1 MRSKL
6 MKGYTENVK
15 RECLKNPLNNSRY
28 LSLLDDEEIVS
39 IARLSTSMN
48 YPSDW
53 QNSMFYEIL
62 GYEYKK
68 VDGNIKKVDYKNK
81 NFIRLKI
88 VKIDE
93 EAFEPRKIGYIT
105 ISDFDLNFTNLLLS
119 RPFKMNRGLIAKDFP
134 VISFDS
140 NKNIRFDISKEEW
153 RQQEVSQNAYINEMS
168 KKFGKTYCDEYEK
181 FSAKFKALM
190 ENNGIKT
197 K

>member
-15 RECLKNPLNNSRY
+15 RECSKNPPNNSRY

-39 IARLSTSMN
+39 IAQLSTSMN

-62 GYEYKK
+62 DHEYKK
-68 VDGNIKKVDYKNK
+68 VDGSIKKVDYKNG
-81 NFIRLKI
+81 NFIHLKI

-105 ISDFDLNFTNLLLS
+105 ISDFDLNFTNLLLN

-140 NKNIRFDISKEEW
+140 NKNIRFDISEEEW
-153 RQQEVSQNAYINEMS
+153 KQQEVSQNAYINEMS
-168 KKFGKTYCDEYEK
+168 KKFGKTYCDEYKK
-181 FSAKFKALM
+181 FSTKFKALL

>member
-15 RECLKNPLNNSRY
+15 RECLKNPLNNSCY

-62 GYEYKK
+62 DYEYKK
-68 VDGNIKKVDYKNK
+68 VDGSIKKVDYKNE

-93 EAFEPRKIGYIT
+93 EALEPRKIGYIT
-105 ISDFDLNFTNLLLS
+105 ISDFDLNFTNLLLN
-119 RPFKMNRGLIAKDFP
+119 RPFKMNKGLIAKDFP

-153 RQQEVSQNAYINEMS
+153 KQQEASQNAYINEMS
-168 KKFGKTYCDEYEK
+168 KKFGKAYCDEYEK
-181 FSAKFKALM
+181 FSIKFKALL
-190 ENNGIKT
+190 ENNDIKS

>member
-15 RECLKNPLNNSRY
+15 RECSKNSLNNSRY
-28 LSLLDDEEIVS
+28 LSLLDDEEIVG
-39 IARLSTSMN
+39 IARQSTIMN

-62 GYEYKK
+62 DHEYKK
-68 VDGNIKKVDYKNK
+68 VDGSIKKVDYKNG
-81 NFIRLKI
+81 NFIHLKI

-140 NKNIRFDISKEEW
+140 NKNIRFDISEEEW
-153 RQQEVSQNAYINEMS
+153 KQQEVSQNAYINEMS
-168 KKFGKTYCDEYEK
+168 KKSGKTYCDEYEK
-181 FSAKFKALM
+181 FSTKFKALL

>member
-1 MRSKL
+1 

-62 GYEYKK
+62 DYEYKK
-68 VDGNIKKVDYKNK
+68 IDGNIKKVDYKNG
-81 NFIRLKI
+81 NFIHLRI

-119 RPFKMNRGLIAKDFP
+119 RPFKMNRSLIAKDFP

-153 RQQEVSQNAYINEMS
+153 KQQEASQSAYINEMS
-168 KKFGKTYCDEYEK
+168 KKFGKGYSDEYEK
-181 FSAKFKALM
+181 FSIKFKALM

>member
-15 RECLKNPLNNSRY
+15 RECLKNPLNNCRY
-28 LSLLDDEEIVS
+28 LSLLENEEIVS

-53 QNSMFYEIL
+53 QDSMFYEIL
-62 GYEYKK
+62 DYEYKK
-68 VDGNIKKVDYKNK
+68 VDGSIKKVDYKNG
-81 NFIRLKI
+81 NFIHLKI

-93 EAFEPRKIGYIT
+93 ATFEPRKIGYIT
-105 ISDFDLNFTNLLLS
+105 LSDFDLNFTNLLIS

-153 RQQEVSQNAYINEMS
+153 KQQEVSQNAYINEMS
-168 KKFGKTYCDEYEK
+168 KKFGKAYCDEYEK
-181 FSAKFKALM
+181 FSTKFKALM

>member
-15 RECLKNPLNNSRY
+15 RECLKNPLNNCRY

-39 IARLSTSMN
+39 IARLSTIMN

-62 GYEYKK
+62 DYEYKK
-68 VDGNIKKVDYKNK
+68 VDGSIKKVDYKNG
-81 NFIRLKI
+81 NFIHLKI

-105 ISDFDLNFTNLLLS
+105 ISDFDLNFTNLLIN

-153 RQQEVSQNAYINEMS
+153 KQQEVSQNAYINEMS
-168 KKFGKTYCDEYEK
+168 KKFGKGYSDKYEK
-181 FSAKFKALM
+181 FSIKFKALM

>member
-62 GYEYKK
+62 DYEYKK
-68 VDGNIKKVDYKNK
+68 VDGNIKKVDYKNE

-105 ISDFDLNFTNLLLS
+105 ISDFDLNFTNLLLN

-153 RQQEVSQNAYINEMS
+153 S
-168 KKFGKTYCDEYEK
+168 
-181 FSAKFKALM
+181 
-190 ENNGIKT
+190 
-197 K
+197 

>member
-15 RECLKNPLNNSRY
+15 RECSKNSLNNSRY

-62 GYEYKK
+62 DYEYKK
-68 VDGNIKKVDYKNK
+68 VDGSIKKVDYKNG
-81 NFIRLKI
+81 NFIHLKI
-88 VKIDE
+88 VKIGE

-105 ISDFDLNFTNLLLS
+105 ISDFDLNFTNLLLN

-134 VISFDS
+134 VISFDA
-140 NKNIRFDISKEEW
+140 NKNMRFDISEEEW
-153 RQQEVSQNAYINEMS
+153 KQQEVSQNAYINEML

-181 FSAKFKALM
+181 FSTKFKALV

>member
-28 LSLLDDEEIVS
+28 LSLLENEEIVS
-39 IARLSTSMN
+39 IARQSTSMN

-53 QNSMFYEIL
+53 QDSMFYEIL
-62 GYEYKK
+62 DYEYKK
-68 VDGNIKKVDYKNK
+68 VDGSIKKVDYKNG
-81 NFIRLKI
+81 NFIHLKI

-93 EAFEPRKIGYIT
+93 EASEPRKIGYIT
-105 ISDFDLNFTNLLLS
+105 LSDFDLNFANLLINH
-119 RPFKMNRGLIAKDFP
+119 PFKMNRGLIAKDFP

-153 RQQEVSQNAYINEMS
+153 KQQEVSQNAYINEMS
-168 KKFGKTYCDEYEK
+168 KKFGKGYSDEYEK
-181 FSAKFKALM
+181 FSTKFKALM

>member
-15 RECLKNPLNNSRY
+15 RECLKNPLNNCRY
-28 LSLLDDEEIVS
+28 LSLLENEEIVS

-53 QNSMFYEIL
+53 QDSMFYEIL
-62 GYEYKK
+62 DYEYKK
-68 VDGNIKKVDYKNK
+68 VDGSIKKVDYKNG
-81 NFIRLKI
+81 NFIHLKI

-93 EAFEPRKIGYIT
+93 ATFEPRKIGYIT
-105 ISDFDLNFTNLLLS
+105 ISDFDLNFTNLLIN

-153 RQQEVSQNAYINEMS
+153 KQQEVSQNAYINEMS
-168 KKFGKTYCDEYEK
+168 KKFGKAYCDEYEK
-181 FSAKFKALM
+181 FSTKFKALM

>member
-15 RECLKNPLNNSRY
+15 RECLKNPLNICRY

-53 QNSMFYEIL
+53 QDSMFYEIL
-62 GYEYKK
+62 DYEYKK
-68 VDGNIKKVDYKNK
+68 VDGSIKKVDYKNG
-81 NFIRLKI
+81 NFIHLRI

-93 EAFEPRKIGYIT
+93 EALEPRKIGYIT
-105 ISDFDLNFTNLLLS
+105 ISDFDLNFTNLLLN

-153 RQQEVSQNAYINEMS
+153 KQQEASQNAYINEMS
-168 KKFGKTYCDEYEK
+168 KKFGKIYCDEYEK
-181 FSAKFKALM
+181 FSIKFKALM

>member
-15 RECLKNPLNNSRY
+15 RECSKNSLNNSRY

-62 GYEYKK
+62 DYEYKK
-68 VDGNIKKVDYKNK
+68 VDGNIKKVDYKNG
-81 NFIRLKI
+81 NFIHLKI

-105 ISDFDLNFTNLLLS
+105 ISDFDLNFTNLLLN

-134 VISFDS
+134 VISFDA
-140 NKNIRFDISKEEW
+140 NKNMRFDISEEEW
-153 RQQEVSQNAYINEMS
+153 KQQEVSQNAYINEML

-181 FSAKFKALM
+181 FSTKFKALV

>member
-15 RECLKNPLNNSRY
+15 RECLKNPLNNSCY

-39 IARLSTSMN
+39 IARQSTSMN

-53 QNSMFYEIL
+53 QDSMFYEIL
-62 GYEYKK
+62 DYEYKK
-68 VDGNIKKVDYKNK
+68 VDGSIKKVDYKNG
-81 NFIRLKI
+81 NFIHLRI

-105 ISDFDLNFTNLLLS
+105 ISDFDFNFTNLLIN

-153 RQQEVSQNAYINEMS
+153 KQQEASQNAYINEMS
-168 KKFGKTYCDEYEK
+168 KKFGKAYCDEYEK
-181 FSAKFKALM
+181 FSIKFKALL
-190 ENNGIKT
+190 ENNDIKT

>member
-28 LSLLDDEEIVS
+28 LSLLGNEEIVS

-53 QNSMFYEIL
+53 QDSMFYEIL
-62 GYEYKK
+62 DHEYKK
-68 VDGNIKKVDYKNK
+68 VDGSIKKVDYKNG
-81 NFIRLKI
+81 NFIHLKI

-93 EAFEPRKIGYIT
+93 EASEPRKIGYIT
-105 ISDFDLNFTNLLLS
+105 LSDFDLNFTNLLIN

-153 RQQEVSQNAYINEMS
+153 KQQEVSQNAYINEMS
-168 KKFGKTYCDEYEK
+168 KKFGKGYSDKYEK
-181 FSAKFKALM
+181 FSTKFKALM